1 MQRSAGIL
9 LPISSLP
16 SPYGIGCFSQEAY
29 DFVDWLKEAGQTYWQ
44 ILPLGVTSYG
54 DSPYQSFSAFA
65 GNPYFISLD
74 ALVEE
79 GVLTADE
86 CKKAHFGRKADDINY
101 SRLYTERGRLLRLA
115 YSRSDI
121 GHNEVFTAFCE
132 KNKWWLDDFA
142 LFMAVKDRFEGKP
155 WIEWAEDIRLRW
167 QPAMDYYRRELYFE
181 VEYHKYLQFK
191 FDEQWRRLKAYANSK
206 GIRIIGDI
214 PIYVALDSAD
224 AWANPGLFQLDQENL
239 PTAVA
244 GVPPDGFSPT
254 GQLWGNP
261 LYRWEAHRATGYQ
274 WWITRL
280 WYCFELYDVVRI
292 DHFRGFDEYFS
303 IPYGSETAA
312 EGHWEK
318 GPGIELFRAVE
329 QALGKREI
337 IAEDLGY
344 MSETVRQLVRDSGF
358 PGMKVLEFA
367 FDSRDTGSASDYLPH
382 NYPVNSV
389 AYTGTHDN
397 ETLVSWHQT
406 ITDAERAMVRDY
418 LYDYATPEEQLYKS
432 MIALILRSAA
442 ATCIQNVSFEYE
454 KSQGTLSHIDLNIQQ
469 GECIVLTGESG
480 CGKTTI
486 TKLIN
491 GLIPHFVEGGTLSG
505 TTIVN
510 DMNVAQT
517 EMYRLAE
524 QVGSVFQNPK
534 SQFFNID
541 SDSEITFGLEN
552 AGVEPRKIKERY
564 DATVSALKIQS
575 LLGRNIFSM
584 SGGEKQSLAFASV
597 YAMNP
602 SIFVLDEPTANLDAG
617 AIDTLR
623 QQIIQIKKEG
633 RTVVIA
639 EHRLYFLMDLIDRAI
654 FIQKG
659 KIVQIFSGNEF
670 RNLSDEQRIRMGL
683 RSLVHPVLE
692 LPPAEPSGAQEGLS
706 VENLSCAFDKQ
717 PVFSGLGFSAKRG
730 EVLGIVGHNGAGKTT
745 MTRCLCGLLKEV
757 NGTVRLDGQTLKA
770 KQRNKA
776 SFCVMQDVNHQL
788 FSDSVWNECELAQP
802 DCPPERIE
810 EILRSFDLLD
820 FKDRHPMALSG
831 GQKQRLAVATAILS
845 DKDVLVFDEPTSGL
859 DYHRML
865 EVSDMIRKLNDENK
879 IIIIVSH
886 DFEFLGRT
894 CDKIFDMEG
903 CSKERR

>member
-1 MQRSAGIL
+1 M
-9 LPISSLP
+9 
-16 SPYGIGCFSQEAY
+16 
-29 DFVDWLKEAGQTYWQ
+29 
-44 ILPLGVTSYG
+44 
-54 DSPYQSFSAFA
+54 
-65 GNPYFISLD
+65 
-74 ALVEE
+74 
-79 GVLTADE
+79 
-86 CKKAHFGRKADDINY
+86 
-101 SRLYTERGRLLRLA
+101 
-115 YSRSDI
+115 
-121 GHNEVFTAFCE
+121 
-132 KNKWWLDDFA
+132 
-142 LFMAVKDRFEGKP
+142 
-155 WIEWAEDIRLRW
+155 IE
-167 QPAMDYYRRELYFE
+167 
-181 VEYHKYLQFK
+181 
-191 FDEQWRRLKAYANSK
+191 
-206 GIRIIGDI
+206 
-214 PIYVALDSAD
+214 
-224 AWANPGLFQLDQENL
+224 
-239 PTAVA
+239 
-244 GVPPDGFSPT
+244 
-254 GQLWGNP
+254 
-261 LYRWEAHRATGYQ
+261 
-274 WWITRL
+274 
-280 WYCFELYDVVRI
+280 
-292 DHFRGFDEYFS
+292 
-303 IPYGSETAA
+303 
-312 EGHWEK
+312 
-318 GPGIELFRAVE
+318 
-329 QALGKREI
+329 
-337 IAEDLGY
+337 
-344 MSETVRQLVRDSGF
+344 
-358 PGMKVLEFA
+358 
-367 FDSRDTGSASDYLPH
+367 
-382 NYPVNSV
+382 
-389 AYTGTHDN
+389 
-397 ETLVSWHQT
+397 
-406 ITDAERAMVRDY
+406 
-418 LYDYATPEEQLYKS
+418 
-432 MIALILRSAA
+432 
-442 ATCIQNVSFEYE
+442 IQNVSFEYE

-510 DMNVAQT
+510 GMNVAQT

-692 LPPAEPSGAQEGLS
+692 LPPADPSGAQEGLS

-788 FSDSVWNECELAQP
+788 FSDSVWNECELAQL
-802 DCPPERIE
+802 DCPSERIE
-810 EILRSFDLLD
+810 EILRSLICWIS
-820 FKDRHPMALSG
+820 KTVIRWPCQEVRNSALRWQPLFSPT
-831 GQKQRLAVATAILS
+831 RMYLSLMSRPVAWTITVCW
-845 DKDVLVFDEPTSGL
+845 K
-859 DYHRML
+859 
-865 EVSDMIRKLNDENK
+865 
-879 IIIIVSH
+879 
-886 DFEFLGRT
+886 
-894 CDKIFDMEG
+894 
-903 CSKERR
+903 